1 MTETWVSTLA
11 QGKADLERAST
22 AQKVAD
28 MLRERVLD
36 GDLAPGLRLSEEA
49 IGGALGVSRNTL
61 REAFRLL
68 TRDRLLVHEHSRG
81 VFVRR
86 PSGTDVRDLYAARRV
101 IECGSLRLWGD
112 VAEARRDAVRAP
124 VRQAV
129 ARAEQNDWTRAGQ
142 ANIQFHRGIVG
153 LAGSSRLSDE
163 SDRLFAELML
173 AFRVAQEIN
182 DFYQTY
188 VPWNRRIV
196 ELLDGGRTAQ
206 AVDQLAEYFDAAE
219 QDLVARLEAHQSKG
233 NVKS

>member
-36 GDLAPGLRLSEEA
+36 GELAPGLRLSEEA

-81 VFVRR
+81 VFVRS
-86 PSGTDVRDLYAARRV
+86 PSADDVRDLYAARRV
-101 IECGSLRLWGD
+101 IECGALRLWND
-112 VAEARRDAVRAP
+112 VTEAQREAVRAP

-129 ARAEQNDWTRAGQ
+129 ARAEKNDWSKAGQ

-153 LAGSSRLSDE
+153 LASSPRLSEE

-182 DFYQTY
+182 DFHQTY

-196 ELLDGGRTAQ
+196 ELLNNG
-206 AVDQLAEYFDAAE
+206 AVDQAVSQLLEYFDTAE
-219 QDLVARLEAHQSKG
+219 QDLVGRLEAE
-233 NVKS
+233 

>member
-36 GDLAPGLRLSEEA
+36 GELEPGLRLSEEA

-68 TRDRLLVHEHSRG
+68 TRDRILVHEHSRG

-86 PSGTDVRDLYAARRV
+86 PTSDDVKDLYSARRA
-101 IECGSLRLWGD
+101 IECGALRLWND
-112 VAEARRDAVRAP
+112 VSEARREAVRAP

-129 ARAEQNDWTRAGQ
+129 ARAEKNDFSKTGS

-153 LAGSSRLSDE
+153 LAGSARLSDE

-173 AFRVAQEIN
+173 AFRVAREM
-182 DFYQTY
+182 DAFHQTY
-188 VPWNRRIV
+188 LPWNRKIV
-196 ELLDGGRTAQ
+196 ELLNNGTVDQ
-206 AVDQLAEYFDAAE
+206 AVLQLDEYFDAAE
-219 QDLVARLEAHQSKG
+219 RDLASRLVAD
-233 NVKS
+233 

>member
-1 MTETWVSTLA
+1 MSTLA

-36 GDLAPGLRLSEEA
+36 GELAPGLRLSEEA

-86 PSGTDVRDLYAARRV
+86 PTGEDVRDLYAARRV
-101 IECGSLRLWGD
+101 IECGALRRWND
-112 VAEARRDAVRAP
+112 VSEVLREAARAP

-129 ARAEQNDWTRAGQ
+129 SRAEKNDWTRAGQ
-142 ANIQFHRGIVG
+142 ANIQFHRAIVR
-153 LAGSSRLSDE
+153 LAGSERLNEE

-173 AFRVAQEIN
+173 AFNVAQEIN
-182 DFYQTY
+182 DFYQAY

-196 ELLDGGRTAQ
+196 ELLNDGRVDE
-206 AVDQLAEYFDAAE
+206 AVEQLTEYLDAAE
-219 QDLVARLEAHQSKG
+219 QDLVARLEAY
-233 NVKS
+233 

>member
-1 MTETWVSTLA
+1 MSTLA

-36 GDLAPGLRLSEEA
+36 GELAPGLRLSEEA

-86 PSGTDVRDLYAARRV
+86 PSADDVRDLYAARRV
-101 IECGSLRLWGD
+101 IECGALRLWNS
-112 VAEARRDAVRAP
+112 VTEAQREALRAP

-129 ARAEQNDWTRAGQ
+129 ARAEKNDWTRAGQ
-142 ANIQFHRGIVG
+142 ANIQFHRAIVG
-153 LAGSSRLSDE
+153 LAGSARLSE
-163 SDRLFAELML
+163 ECDRLFAELML

-188 VPWNRRIV
+188 VPWNRQIV
-196 ELLDGGRTAQ
+196 ELLNNGEIDRAGI
-206 AVDQLAEYFDAAE
+206 QLLEYLDAAE
-219 QDLVARLEAHQSKG
+219 QDLVGRLSAD
-233 NVKS
+233 

>member
-1 MTETWVSTLA
+1 MSTLA

-86 PSGTDVRDLYAARRV
+86 PSGNDVRDLYAARRV
-101 IECGSLRLWGD
+101 IECGSLRLWDD
-112 VAEARRDAVRAP
+112 VAEARREAVRAP

>member
-1 MTETWVSTLA
+1 MSTLA
-11 QGKADLERAST
+11 QNKADLERAST

-36 GDLAPGLRLSEEA
+36 GELEPGLRLSEEA

-68 TRDRLLVHEHSRG
+68 TRDRILVHEHSRG

-86 PSGTDVRDLYAARRV
+86 PTGDDVRDLYAARRV
-101 IECGSLRLWGD
+101 IECGALRLWND
-112 VAEARRDAVRAP
+112 VTEAQREAVRAP

-129 ARAEQNDWTRAGQ
+129 ARAEKNDWTKAGQ
-142 ANIQFHRGIVG
+142 ANIQFHRRIVG
-153 LAGSSRLSDE
+153 LAGSMRLSDE

-188 VPWNRRIV
+188 VPWNLRIV
-196 ELLDGGRTAQ
+196 DLLNSGDITQ
-206 AVDQLAEYFDAAE
+206 AVDQLHEYFDAAE
-219 QDLVARLEAHQSKG
+219 EDLVARLAAY
-233 NVKS
+233 

>member
-36 GDLAPGLRLSEEA
+36 GELEPGLRLSEEA

-68 TRDRLLVHEHSRG
+68 TRDRILVHEHSRG

-86 PSGTDVRDLYAARRV
+86 PTGDDVRDLYAARRV
-101 IECGSLRLWGD
+101 IECGAVLRWND
-112 VAEARRDAVRAP
+112 VSEAQREAVRVP

-129 ARAEQNDWTRAGQ
+129 ARAEKNDWTKAGQ
-142 ANIQFHRGIVG
+142 ANIQFHRRIVG
-153 LAGSSRLSDE
+153 LAGSIRLSDE

-188 VPWNRRIV
+188 VPWNLRIV
-196 ELLDGGRTAQ
+196 NLLNSGDITQ
-206 AVDQLAEYFDAAE
+206 AVDQLNEYFDAAE
-219 QDLVARLEAHQSKG
+219 EDLVARLAAY
-233 NVKS
+233 

>member
-36 GDLAPGLRLSEEA
+36 GELAPGLRLSEEA

-86 PSGTDVRDLYAARRV
+86 PTGDDVRDLYAARRV
-101 IECGSLRLWGD
+101 IECGALRRWND
-112 VAEARRDAVRAP
+112 VTEALREAARAP

-129 ARAEQNDWTRAGQ
+129 TRAEKNDWTRAGQ
-142 ANIQFHRGIVG
+142 ANIQFHRAIVR
-153 LAGSSRLSDE
+153 LAGSERLNEE

-173 AFRVAQEIN
+173 AFNVAQEIN
-182 DFYQTY
+182 DFYQSY
-188 VPWNRRIV
+188 VPWNLRIV
-196 ELLDGGRTAQ
+196 ELLNNGEVDQ
-206 AVDQLAEYFDAAE
+206 AVGQLTEYLDAAE
-219 QDLVARLEAHQSKG
+219 QDLVSRLEAQ
-233 NVKS
+233 

>member
-1 MTETWVSTLA
+1 MSTLA

-36 GDLAPGLRLSEEA
+36 GELEPGLRLSEEA

-68 TRDRLLVHEHSRG
+68 TRDRILVHEHSRG

-86 PSGTDVRDLYAARRV
+86 PTSDDVRDLYAARRA
-101 IECGSLRLWGD
+101 IECGALRLWND
-112 VAEARRDAVRAP
+112 VTEARREAVRAP

-129 ARAEQNDWTRAGQ
+129 ARAEKNDFSKTGT

-153 LAGSSRLSDE
+153 LAGSARLSDE

-173 AFRVAQEIN
+173 AFRVAREM
-182 DFYQTY
+182 DAFHQTY
-188 VPWNRRIV
+188 LPWNRKIV
-196 ELLDGGRTAQ
+196 ELLNNGTVEQ
-206 AVDQLAEYFDAAE
+206 AVLQLDEYFDAAE
-219 QDLVARLEAHQSKG
+219 RDLASRLTAD
-233 NVKS
+233 

>member
-36 GDLAPGLRLSEEA
+36 GELEPGLRLSEEA

-68 TRDRLLVHEHSRG
+68 TRDRILVHEHSRG

-86 PSGTDVRDLYAARRV
+86 PTSDDVRDLYAARRA
-101 IECGSLRLWGD
+101 IECGALRLWND
-112 VAEARRDAVRAP
+112 VTEARREAVRAP

-129 ARAEQNDWTRAGQ
+129 ARAEKNDFSKTGT

-153 LAGSSRLSDE
+153 LAGSARLSDE

-173 AFRVAQEIN
+173 AFRVAREM
-182 DFYQTY
+182 DAFHQTY
-188 VPWNRRIV
+188 LPWNRRIV
-196 ELLDGGRTAQ
+196 ELLNNGTVEQ
-206 AVDQLAEYFDAAE
+206 AVLQLDEYFDAAE
-219 QDLVARLEAHQSKG
+219 RDLASRLSAD
-233 NVKS
+233 

>member
-1 MTETWVSTLA
+1 VSTLA
-11 QGKADLERAST
+11 QGKAELERAST

-36 GDLAPGLRLSEEA
+36 GELAPGLRLSEEA

-86 PSGTDVRDLYAARRV
+86 PTGDDVRDLYAARRV
-101 IECGSLRLWGD
+101 IECGALRLWND
-112 VAEARRDAVRAP
+112 VTDAQREAVRAP

-129 ARAEQNDWTRAGQ
+129 ARAEKNDWTKAGQ

-153 LAGSSRLSDE
+153 LAGSTRLSDE

-182 DFYQTY
+182 DFYQAY

-196 ELLDGGRTAQ
+196 ELLNNGDVQQ

-219 QDLVARLEAHQSKG
+219 EDLVARLEAAQP
-233 NVKS
+233 

>member
-1 MTETWVSTLA
+1 MSTLA

-36 GDLAPGLRLSEEA
+36 GELAPGLRLSEEA

-86 PSGTDVRDLYAARRV
+86 PTADDVRDLYAARRV
-101 IECGSLRLWGD
+101 IECGALRLWND
-112 VAEARRDAVRAP
+112 VTEAQREAVRAP

-129 ARAEQNDWTRAGQ
+129 ARAEKNDWTRAGQ
-142 ANIQFHRGIVG
+142 ANIQFHRAIVG
-153 LAGSSRLSDE
+153 LAGSTRLSDE

-188 VPWNRRIV
+188 VPWNRKIV
-196 ELLDGGRTAQ
+196 ELLNNGTVQQ
-206 AVDQLAEYFDAAE
+206 AVDQLIEYFDAAE
-219 QDLVARLEAHQSKG
+219 EDLVGRLEAE
-233 NVKS
+233 

>member
-1 MTETWVSTLA
+1 MSTLA

-36 GDLAPGLRLSEEA
+36 GELAPGLRLSEEA

-86 PSGTDVRDLYAARRV
+86 PTGDDVRDLYAARRV
-101 IECGSLRLWGD
+101 IECGALRLWD
-112 VAEARRDAVRAP
+112 TVTEAQREAVRAP

-129 ARAEQNDWTRAGQ
+129 ARAEKNDWTKAGQ
-142 ANIQFHRGIVG
+142 ANIQFHRGIVR
-153 LAGSSRLSDE
+153 LAGSTRLSDE

-196 ELLDGGRTAQ
+196 ELLNNGQ
-206 AVDQLAEYFDAAE
+206 VSEAVDQLNEYFDAAE
-219 QDLVARLEAHQSKG
+219 EDLVNRLDAQ
-233 NVKS
+233 

>member
-1 MTETWVSTLA
+1 MSETWVSTLA

-36 GDLAPGLRLSEEA
+36 GELEPGLRLSEEA

-68 TRDRLLVHEHSRG
+68 SRDRILVHEHSRG

-86 PSGTDVRDLYAARRV
+86 PTGDDVRDLYAARRV
-101 IECGSLRLWGD
+101 IEGGALRLWDD
-112 VAEARRDAVRAP
+112 VSDARREAVRAP

-129 ARAEQNDWTRAGQ
+129 ARAEKGDFSKTGS

-153 LAGSSRLSDE
+153 LAGSARLSDE
-163 SDRLFAELML
+163 CDRLFAELML
-173 AFRVAQEIN
+173 AFRVAQDVEA
-182 DFYQTY
+182 FHQTY
-188 VPWNRRIV
+188 LPWNRRIV
-196 ELLDGGRTAQ
+196 ELLNDGTVEQ
-206 AVDQLAEYFDAAE
+206 AISQLDEYFDAAE
-219 QDLVARLEAHQSKG
+219 QDLVGRLRVEQS
-233 NVKS
+233 

>member
-1 MTETWVSTLA
+1 VSTLA

-36 GDLAPGLRLSEEA
+36 GELEPGLRLSEEA

-68 TRDRLLVHEHSRG
+68 TRDRILVHEHSRG

-86 PSGTDVRDLYAARRV
+86 PTGDDVRDLYAARRV
-101 IECGSLRLWGD
+101 IECGALRLWND
-112 VAEARRDAVRAP
+112 VSEKRREAVRAP

-129 ARAEQNDWTRAGQ
+129 ARAEKNDFSKAGP

-153 LAGSSRLSDE
+153 LAGSTRLSDE

-173 AFRVAQEIN
+173 AFRVAQEM
-182 DFYQTY
+182 DAFYPTY
-188 VPWNRRIV
+188 LAWNRRIV
-196 ELLDGGRTAQ
+196 ELLNDGTINQ
-206 AVDQLAEYFDAAE
+206 AIDQLLEYFDAAE
-219 QDLVARLEAHQSKG
+219 QDVVSRLETH
-233 NVKS
+233 

>member
-1 MTETWVSTLA
+1 MSTLA

-36 GDLAPGLRLSEEA
+36 GELEPGLRLSEEA

-68 TRDRLLVHEHSRG
+68 TRDRILVHEHSRG

-86 PSGTDVRDLYAARRV
+86 PTSDDVRDLYAARRA
-101 IECGSLRLWGD
+101 IECGALRLWND
-112 VAEARRDAVRAP
+112 VTEARREAVRAP

-129 ARAEQNDWTRAGQ
+129 ARAEKNDFSKTGT

-153 LAGSSRLSDE
+153 LAGSARLSDE

-173 AFRVAQEIN
+173 AFRVAREM
-182 DFYQTY
+182 DAFHQTY
-188 VPWNRRIV
+188 LPWNRRIV
-196 ELLDGGRTAQ
+196 ELLNKGTVEQ
-206 AVDQLAEYFDAAE
+206 AVLQLDEYFDAAE
-219 QDLVARLEAHQSKG
+219 RDLASRLSAD
-233 NVKS
+233 

>member
-1 MTETWVSTLA
+1 VSTLA

-36 GDLAPGLRLSEEA
+36 GELAPGLRLSEEA

-86 PSGTDVRDLYAARRV
+86 PTGDDVRDLYAARRV
-101 IECGSLRLWGD
+101 IECGALRLWND
-112 VAEARRDAVRAP
+112 VTEAQREAARAP

-129 ARAEQNDWTRAGQ
+129 ARAEKNDWTRAGQ
-142 ANIQFHRGIVG
+142 ANIQFHRAIVG
-153 LAGSSRLSDE
+153 LAGSTRLSDE

-196 ELLDGGRTAQ
+196 ELLNNGAIDEAG
-206 AVDQLAEYFDAAE
+206 VQLVEYLDAAE
-219 QDLVARLEAHQSKG
+219 QDLVGRLEAE
-233 NVKS
+233 

>member
-36 GDLAPGLRLSEEA
+36 GELAPGLRLSEEA

-86 PSGTDVRDLYAARRV
+86 PTGDDVRDLYAARRV
-101 IECGSLRLWGD
+101 IECGSLRLWND
-112 VAEARRDAVRAP
+112 VTEAQREAVRTP

-129 ARAEQNDWTRAGQ
+129 ARAEKNDWTRAGQ

-153 LAGSSRLSDE
+153 LAGSTRLSDE

-196 ELLDGGRTAQ
+196 ELLNDGDTQQ
-206 AVDQLAEYFDAAE
+206 AVEQLAQYFDAAE
-219 QDLVARLEAHQSKG
+219 EDLVGRLEAEQS
-233 NVKS
+233 

>member
-11 QGKADLERAST
+11 QNKADLERAST

-36 GDLAPGLRLSEEA
+36 GELAPGLRLSEEA

-86 PSGTDVRDLYAARRV
+86 PSGADVRDLYAARRV
-101 IECGSLRLWGD
+101 IECGSLRLWND
-112 VAEARRDAVRAP
+112 VTEAQREAVRAP

-129 ARAEQNDWTRAGQ
+129 ARAEKNDWTRAGQ

-153 LAGSSRLSDE
+153 LASSSRLSDE

-173 AFRVAQEIN
+173 AFRVAAEIN

-196 ELLDGGRTAQ
+196 ELLNNGEVAQ
-206 AVDQLAEYFDAAE
+206 AVDQLSEYFDAAE
-219 QDLVARLEAHQSKG
+219 QDLVARLEAY
-233 NVKS
+233 